1 MRNLTLSTDLKAA
14 AVGGL
19 AAAVLAGLVLV
30 YGTRSGPP
38 VLEVSSADDLAALF
52 ESRGFVAPPS
62 DAAAPVPRI
71 LLAALPGDLDRMA
84 VPAERKALFLRIMLP
99 LVLTVNEEIAAE
111 RAQLLALAGRIA
123 AGASLTGE
131 QSDVLAALARRY
143 RVRPGDPA
151 EDVATLLGRV
161 DAMPPSLAVAQ
172 AALESGWG
180 TSRLARE
187 GNALFGERTWTE
199 AGLEPLQPLP
209 GARHRARSFDGLLDA
224 VRAYALNLN
233 SHPAYDGF
241 RRARAAAR
249 SAGGP
254 PDGAALARHLTRYS
268 ELGAAYTG
276 ALRRLIRANRLDR
289 LDRAA
294 LQPGA
299 AAL

>member
-1 MRNLTLSTDLKAA
+1 MLPHA
-14 AVGGL
+14 L
-19 AAAVLAGLVLV
+19 AAQ
-30 YGTRSGPP
+30 
-38 VLEVSSADDLAALF
+38 ALT
-52 ESRGFVAPPS
+52 G
-62 DAAAPVPRI
+62 
-71 LLAALPGDLDRMA
+71 
-84 VPAERKALFLRIMLP
+84 VPAS
-99 LVLTVNEEIAAE
+99 V
-111 RAQLLALAGRIA
+111 
-123 AGASLTGE
+123 SL
-131 QSDVLAALARRY
+131 
-143 RVRPGDPA
+143 
-151 EDVATLLGRV
+151 
-161 DAMPPSLAVAQ
+161 AQ

-199 AGLEPLQPLP
+199 AGLEPLRPLP